1 VPTLERREKA
11 HFVRVEPGEW
21 DALRMELDR
30 HAEAAHG

>member
-1 VPTLERREKA
+1 
-11 HFVRVEPGEW
+11 VRVEPGEW